1 MKNPY
6 DVIRAKEQQMIKI
19 RKEVEVLRMA
29 ARLLSPED
37 PGAANSD
44 GQSKLSRVVEMP

>member
-6 DVIRAKEQQMIKI
+6 DVIRAKEQQLIKV

-29 ARLLSPED
+29 ARLLNAED
-37 PGAANSD
+37 HGAATGE
-44 GQSKLSRVVEMP
+44 GQTKMSRVVEMP

>member
-6 DVIRAKEQQMIKI
+6 DVIRAKEQEMLKV

-29 ARLLSPED
+29 ARLLSSEE
-37 PGAANSD
+37 PGAANAD
-44 GQSKLSRVVEMP
+44 GPTKMSRVVEMP